1 MEGKVDEAAI
11 DAARW
16 ESGSVPVST
25 AHQMGGCRMGDDP
38 KSSVV
43 RSEDLRCHGLTN
55 LHVVDGSVFPTSL
68 GVNPQQSIYGLA
80 RLAAT
85 RIAAAK

>member
-1 MEGKVDEAAI
+1 M
-11 DAARW
+11 
-16 ESGSVPVST
+16 
-25 AHQMGGCRMGDDP
+25 
-38 KSSVV
+38 
-43 RSEDLRCHGLTN
+43 RSEDLRCHSLAN